1 MQKIIAILFKYLRGE
16 AHFQFLL
23 LFRDLLHEFPAVQSL
38 VAGLFTT
45 FITLLEQERRLIDAQ
60 KISNYTEKIAEAD
73 HRNDR
78 LVVGMKDA
86 VGAAMHHFNDVVV
99 EAAHS
104 INNRLKAFGR
114 IPAKS
119 YEEEAAAIRILVDDL
134 RGELADKAALI
145 GITEWVAELDVSVIE
160 FDRLLRLRT
169 EEQAAKPPQRLREVR
184 REIDIVYHQMTAH
197 INAAAVLDPAGA
209 YDEFIARLNAQI
221 TYFNDHNHH
230 PAPKDIRKADVEPIA
245 PQPYE
250 EGKPAIVIP
259 KVWFVYKEGEAAREL
274 VFAKDFTVTYR
285 NNDRPG
291 VAELF
296 IHGKGAFKGKK
307 EVTFNIVP
315 NID

>member
-16 AHFQFLL
+16 AHFQFLT

-38 VAGLFTT
+38 VAGLFAT
-45 FITLLEQERRLIDAQ
+45 FITLLEQERMLIDAQ
-60 KISNYTEKIAEAD
+60 KISNYTQKIADAD

-78 LVVGMKDA
+78 LLVGMKE
-86 VGAAMHHFNDVVV
+86 VVNSAMRHFNVAV
-99 EAAHS
+99 EDAAHR

-114 IPAKS
+114 ISAKS

-134 RGELADKAALI
+134 MGELAQDAALV
-145 GITEWVAELDVSVIE
+145 GINEWVAELNLSVTE
-160 FDRLLRLRT
+160 FDHLLRLRT
-169 EEQAAKPPQRLREVR
+169 EEQAAKPSQRLRDVR

-209 YDEFIARLNAQI
+209 YDGFIARLNAQI
-221 TYFNDHNHH
+221 IYFNDHNHH

-250 EGKPAIVIP
+250 EGKPATVLP
-259 KVWFVYKEGEAAREL
+259 KVWYVEKPDTPPVAL

-291 VAELF
+291 VADLF
-296 IHGKGAFKGKK
+296 IHGKGAYKGKK
-307 EVTFNIVP
+307 DVTFNIVP